1 MSITDK
7 ICQNYSIIYS
17 SVSQNLS
24 SCLTMAHN
32 KVFPLKSKE
41 EKKATTDTYAI
52 SSLEH
57 LNSAIGYK
65 TGTIDVTTINKE
77 KK

>member
-1 MSITDK
+1 M
-7 ICQNYSIIYS
+7 
-17 SVSQNLS
+17 SQNLS

-41 EKKATTDTYAI
+41 RKKATTDTYAI

-57 LNSAIGYK
+57 LNSAIGYE
-65 TGTIDVTTINKE
+65 TGTIDVTIINNE
-77 KK
+77 KKYY